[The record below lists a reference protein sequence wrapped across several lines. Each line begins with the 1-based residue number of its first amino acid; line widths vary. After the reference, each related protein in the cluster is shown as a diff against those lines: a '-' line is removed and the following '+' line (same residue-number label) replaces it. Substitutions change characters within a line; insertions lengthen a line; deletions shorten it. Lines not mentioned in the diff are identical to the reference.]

1 MTKQIII
8 SLLLASATTS
18 VAQVRYDVSGNVP
31 AGTAKVYMT
40 NLETQQTDSTDVK
53 DGRYS
58 FTGELAQPAFF
69 MMAVGN
75 GITLPVWADG
85 EAATADFTTHTV
97 TGSAVNRELGQ
108 WEQKMK
114 PYYEIATRLAKEQ
127 QAAMQSGQ
135 APSDSAKAEWMKLAG
150 QMREGIPAIVKAC
163 CEANKT
169 TVVPAFYLAIFGNI
183 LSSDDLL
190 AVAGDDR
197 AYMASPLL
205 ARLKGHVAGLRRQA
219 VGTMFTDLT
228 LNDTT
233 GTARRLS
240 DYVGKGNY
248 VLIDFWASW
257 CGPCRAEMPAVKAAY
272 DRFAPKGFQIVGL
285 SLDQNK
291 AAWTAGIKKLGITW
305 PQLSDL
311 KGWQS
316 TAASTYGVNS
326 IPHTLLVGPDGKVV
340 AAGLRGEELMKKLEE
355 LYQ

>member
-1 MTKQIII
+1 MTKQIILT
-8 SLLLASATTS
+8 LLLASATTA
-18 VAQVRYDVSGNVP
+18 VAQVRYEVSGSVP

-40 NLETQQTDSTDVK
+40 NLETQQTDSADVK
-53 DGRYS
+53 DGHYR
-58 FTGELAQPAFF
+58 FAGELAQPAFL
-69 MMAVGN
+69 MMAAGD
-75 GITLPVWADG
+75 GITIPVWADG
-85 EAATADFTTHTV
+85 EAATADFTTRSV
-97 TGSAVNRELGQ
+97 TGSSVNQELGK
-108 WEQKMK
+108 WEQEMK

-150 QMREGIPAIVKAC
+150 QMREGIPAVVKAC

-169 TVVPAFYLAIFGNI
+169 TVVPAFYLAMFGNI
-183 LSSDDLL
+183 LSTDDLL
-190 AVAGDDR
+190 AVTGDDR

-205 ARLKGHVAGLRRQA
+205 ARLKGRVAGLRRQT
-219 VGTMFTDLT
+219 VGAMFTDLT

-233 GTARRLS
+233 GTARKLS
-240 DYVGKGNY
+240 DYVCKGNY

-272 DRFAPKGFQIVGL
+272 DRFASKGFQIVGL

>member
-1 MTKQIII
+1 MTKQIILT
-8 SLLLASATTS
+8 LLLASATTA
-18 VAQVRYDVSGNVP
+18 VAQVRYEVSGSVP

-40 NLETQQTDSTDVK
+40 NLETQQTDSADVK
-53 DGRYS
+53 DGHYR
-58 FTGELAQPAFF
+58 FAGELAQPAFL
-69 MMAVGN
+69 MMAAGD
-75 GITLPVWADG
+75 GTTIPVWADN
-85 EAATADFTTHTV
+85 EAATADFTTRSV
-97 TGSAVNRELGQ
+97 TGSAVNQELGK
-108 WEQKMK
+108 WEQEMK

-150 QMREGIPAIVKAC
+150 QMREGIPAVVKAC

-169 TVVPAFYLAIFGNI
+169 TVVPAFYLAMFGNI
-183 LSSDDLL
+183 LSTDDLL
-190 AVAGDDR
+190 AVTGDDR

-233 GTARRLS
+233 GTARKLS

-285 SLDQNK
+285 SLDQNR